1 MARPRILLGDDHA
14 LIIEGLRSL
23 LTKEFDVVGVASNG
37 RELVTETERLKPDAV
52 LVDVSMPVL
61 NGMEAARQIKS
72 ARPGVKLLF
81 VTQKADHEYVQTA
94 FRVGAS
100 GYILKQSA
108 VGELIPAL
116 REILAGRYYVAPSL
130 RSGIAETP
138 RHPQRNPADL
148 FGAMLTTRQR
158 EVLQLVAEGKSNK
171 EIAAVLNVSIKTVD
185 YHKARIMDEL
195 GLRTTAELTR
205 YAIEHGISDQ

>member
-1 MARPRILLGDDHA
+1 MAQPRILLGDDHG

-37 RELVTETERLKPDAV
+37 RELVAETARLKPDAV

-61 NGMEAARQIKS
+61 NGMEAARQIKT
-72 ARPGVKLLF
+72 ATPHVKVLF
-81 VTQKADHEYVQTA
+81 VTEKADREYVQAA
-94 FRVGAS
+94 FRIGAS

-108 VGELIPAL
+108 AGELVPAL
-116 REILAGRYYVAPSL
+116 REILSGHYYIAPSL
-130 RSGIAETP
+130 RQGIAGALT
-138 RHPQRNPADL
+138 RPQRNPADL
-148 FGAMLTTRQR
+148 FGAPLTTRQR

-171 EIAAVLNVSIKTVD
+171 EIAALLNVSIKTVD

>member
-1 MARPRILLGDDHA
+1 MTRPRILLGDDHS

-23 LTKEFDVVGVASNG
+23 LARDFEIVGVASNG
-37 RELVTETERLKPDAV
+37 RELVAETERLKPDAV

-61 NGMEAARQIKS
+61 NGMEAARQIKTVD
-72 ARPGVKLLF
+72 PGIKLLF
-81 VTQKADHEYVQTA
+81 VTQKADREYVQAA

-100 GYILKQSA
+100 GYVLKQSA
-108 VGELIPAL
+108 AGELIPAL
-116 REILAGRYYVAPSL
+116 REILSGHYYVAPSL
-130 RSGIAETP
+130 RKGISEVLARPE
-138 RHPQRNPADL
+138 RNPADL
-148 FGAMLTTRQR
+148 FGAALTTRQR

-171 EIAAVLNVSIKTVD
+171 EIATVLNVSIKTVD

-205 YAIEHGISDQ
+205 YAIEHGISAQ

>member
-1 MARPRILLGDDHA
+1 MTRPRILLGDDHD
-14 LIIEGLRSL
+14 LVIEGLRSL
-23 LTKEFDVVGVASNG
+23 LTKDFDVIGVASNG

-61 NGMEAARQIKS
+61 NGMEAARQIKT
-72 ARPGVKLLF
+72 ATPGVKLLF
-81 VTQKADHEYVQTA
+81 VTQKADREYVQAA
-94 FRVGAS
+94 FRIGAS

-116 REILAGRYYVAPSL
+116 REILSGHYYIAPSL
-130 RSGIAETP
+130 RKVMSEAGTG
-138 RHPQRNPADL
+138 PQRNPADL
-148 FGAMLTTRQR
+148 FGAALTMRQR
-158 EVLQLVAEGKSNK
+158 EVLQLVAEGKANK
-171 EIAAVLNVSIKTVD
+171 EIATLLNVSIKTVD